1 MSAGFEYV
9 NKRLFI
15 VYDSRDV
22 FALIENQPWNIL
34 NFVNVKNKFILFFEK
49 ILDKR
54 IEREHA

>member
-1 MSAGFEYV
+1 MVSAGFEYV

-34 NFVNVKNKFILFFEK
+34 NFVNVKK
-49 ILDKR
+49 
-54 IEREHA
+54 